1 MATLMKS
8 STYIFSLLIWILSV
22 TCQTQTFTTT
32 ADLPLVKE
40 APTSYWNTMVLKIA
54 PIHDFH
60 PEYRS
65 TISINKPKI
74 ACTCWWTPNS
84 GSGNDFAP
92 VAIAYTAAIIDE
104 VTLEILEESPLT
116 DLVYK
121 SYSYLTSYH
130 EPWMNIYMSEN
141 PLVNAHIAYMMNLN
155 NLGEWKRIGI
165 KITSQTNGIGVSTK
179 VNWGGNNEISFIIT
193 NHNFPQNSNQG
204 NTVSSEI
211 TIPGESDGTTID
223 INCSSRKIQIL
234 QGSYGANAC
243 GSALNNAL
251 NHLHLICNGLSSCQ
265 YTINSNKFIHQG
277 GVCLKTFVYEY
288 KCVDIDSCRVIISAH
303 GDNTLSI
310 EHSNDGGNLYMPILY
325 TSDFNIIHPVLVN
338 DFDINTILKFTVVD
352 TGSQG
357 AFIATVNFIGK
368 NGILTFPTD
377 MSTMGKH
384 YSTVSSTDG
393 NTNIIENTGYISSPY
408 GSYFGNGNSVGNG
421 EDPFMD
427 TDAYWIWNG
436 NVNNIMTFQFDFSNY
451 ETMITGLCNA
461 DKYATLD
468 TINSVNNDASVI
480 LDPEG
485 VGNSEVSIS
494 NNEWNILANT
504 YESWSMSVSLN
515 NQWGFSSTQTSII
528 IFTIY
533 GTTPFT
539 SIDMD
544 MITSFSVNNQ
554 QYVSSLLQNAVGEGN
569 WFGPSCDISIYPLS
583 TLMYHGDIE
592 TAILTGSGD
601 RHARSGSDAGFW
613 EPYGSDN
620 GWPII
625 FTIENNPIYNIMKIS
640 VSNPVT
646 NSIQKCGFSE
656 AFIADQGLDLF
667 IGLHNYGE
675 QMSIER
681 FDVEL
686 YLIQSTP
693 PYVELTVPKDN
704 VDGASVILDP
714 TNINNETS
722 INNNQW
728 EINSKTDFGWQMLIN
743 LDSRWVFSNNM
754 KTILTFTVF
763 GTSPVGGPDSD
774 LLAAFSVGQS
784 EYIFVTLNMDNLH
797 ANRISG
803 NTICDTSLYPTENIM
818 SGDIEQSVITLGRS
832 QISATETVLFDPQN
846 PTTEYNDWPMIY
858 VIENDP
864 SVPDMFFS
872 VTNPQ
877 RIDIQQCG
885 YGQSYTTNN
894 LPNIGL
900 QIYLGCDNDLEY
912 IAIEKFRIQLEL
924 IPITTSP
931 TNAPSIAPS
940 IAPSHTPTQP
950 PTLTPSTSPTIA
962 PSISPSIFPTQPPT
976 LTPSITPSLS
986 PTISPSLNP
995 SLIPTQPPSLSPSI
1009 SPTQPPSISP
1019 SLTPT
1024 QPPSISPSKSP
1035 TTPPSLSPT
1044 QPPSL

>member
-480 LDPEG
+480 LD
-485 VGNSEVSIS
+485 
-494 NNEWNILANT
+494 
-504 YESWSMSVSLN
+504 
-515 NQWGFSSTQTSII
+515 
-528 IFTIY
+528 
-533 GTTPFT
+533 
-539 SIDMD
+539 
-544 MITSFSVNNQ
+544 
-554 QYVSSLLQNAVGEGN
+554 
-569 WFGPSCDISIYPLS
+569 
-583 TLMYHGDIE
+583 
-592 TAILTGSGD
+592 
-601 RHARSGSDAGFW
+601 
-613 EPYGSDN
+613 
-620 GWPII
+620 
-625 FTIENNPIYNIMKIS
+625 
-640 VSNPVT
+640 
-646 NSIQKCGFSE
+646 
-656 AFIADQGLDLF
+656 
-667 IGLHNYGE
+667 
-675 QMSIER
+675 
-681 FDVEL
+681 
-686 YLIQSTP
+686 
-693 PYVELTVPKDN
+693 VELTVPKDN